1 MGRAPRS
8 PPHIHKFGGASLA
21 NAAGIAHAAKIVV
34 GHRPAPQVVVVS
46 AMSGVTDALLDCAAR
61 ASRGEAAQVRAT
73 ANTLRARHA
82 EAVRALVPRGA
93 RLDELVGII
102 DAAFAELE
110 QLAGGLGIL
119 REITPRTID
128 YLVARGERLSAQMF
142 AAALEAG
149 GCPAAYVDATEV
161 VQTDG
166 TFGNAS
172 PDLDGTTRYA
182 RRALGPVLA
191 RGAVPVVPGFL
202 GAAPDG
208 QVATLGRGG
217 SDLTATLLARVLS
230 AREVSLWKDV
240 PGLLTAD
247 PRIVPDARVVP
258 QVHLREAAELAYY
271 GAKVLHPRSLVPVL
285 KQNVAIRI
293 RPFVDP
299 ASLGTEISRRRT
311 LEQYPVKALSAIP
324 KQALLTVTGSG
335 MLGVPGIA
343 ARTFAAVHHEGISV
357 SLITQAS
364 SEHSICFSVPEE
376 SAQRARRSLE
386 QTFQREIARQEIDGV
401 EARTGLATLVVV
413 GLGMAETPGI
423 AARVFSALAEAGI
436 NVIATAQGSSEL
448 NLSLV
453 VDGKE
458 APRAQ
463 RLVHAAFQ
471 LSKIGGG
478 AVAHPER
485 SDVVLLG
492 FGQIGRALAP
502 MIAKVKREALTLR
515 IVGLIDSSGF
525 VFDADGFSPRRLAG
539 LGAAKAKGAPLAKAT
554 GGRRA
559 SAAEAVAFVA
569 RHALSNPILVD
580 LTADETTDTLTTA
593 LGAGMHVVLANK
605 RPVTTDKRQY
615 DALRAAAQAHGRRLL
630 LEATVGAGLPII
642 DTYQK
647 LVESGDRVSKIEG
660 CPSGTLGYL
669 FGELGRGAAF
679 STALAGAIAKGYPE
693 PDPREDLSGMDVARK
708 ALILGRLLGFP
719 GELDDIA
726 VESLVPDGAGR
737 LKLDQFLA
745 SLEQFDAAWAK
756 RVAAARARGGVL
768 RYRAIVT
775 RKSIRVGLV
784 VVDASSPMAS
794 LNGTDN
800 QFIFTTMRYKK
811 NPLVITGPG
820 AGPAV
825 TAGGLPKHML
835 ELARARNPPPPSPGR
850 CARAAAARFPRP
862 ILTHD
867 ARAAAGCWSC
877 VMSLRP
883 RAGTRSGP
891 RSTRVGACG
900 AACSLRVCGAT
911 PRRSSPQRASTSS
924 PIPRA
929 TPRCSPARR

>member
-1 MGRAPRS
+1 MARAPAS

-21 NAAGIAHAAKIVV
+21 NAAGIAHAVQIVV
-34 GHRPAPQVVVVS
+34 AHRPAPQVVVVS

-61 ASRGEAAQVRAT
+61 ASRGDAAQVRSGAT
-73 ANTLRARHA
+73 ALRARHT
-82 EAVRALVPRGA
+82 EAARALMPRGA
-93 RLDELVGII
+93 RLDELVGGI
-102 DAAFAELE
+102 DAAFVELE
-110 QLAGGLGIL
+110 QLAGGLGML

-128 YLVARGERLSAQMF
+128 YLVARGERLSAQLF
-142 AAALEAG
+142 AAALEAS
-149 GCPAAYVDATEV
+149 GCPAAYVDATQV

-172 PDLDGTTRYA
+172 ADLGRTVRSA
-182 RRALGPVLA
+182 RRALEPVLA
-191 RGAVPVVPGFL
+191 AGAVPVVPGFL

-208 QVATLGRGG
+208 EVATLGRGG
-217 SDLTATLLARVLS
+217 SDLTATLLARVLG

-258 QVHLREAAELAYY
+258 QVHVREAAELAYY
-271 GAKVLHPRSLVPVL
+271 GAKVLHPRALGPVI

-293 RPFVDP
+293 RPFADP

-386 QTFQREIARQEIDGV
+386 ETFQREIARQEIDGV

-463 RLVHAAFQ
+463 RVVHAAFQ

-485 SDVVLLG
+485 SEVVLLG

-502 MIAKVKREALTLR
+502 MIAKVKREGLALR
-515 IVGLIDSSGF
+515 IVGLIDRSGL
-525 VFDADGFSPRRLAG
+525 VFDADGFSPRRLAA
-539 LGAAKAKGAPLAKAT
+539 LAAAKAKGAPLAKAA

-559 SAAEAVAFVA
+559 SAADAVAFVA
-569 RHALSNPILVD
+569 RHALTNPILVD

-593 LGAGMHVVLANK
+593 LAAGMHVVLANK
-605 RPVTTDKRQY
+605 RPVTTDKRKY
-615 DALRAAAQAHGRRLL
+615 DALRAAAQDHGRRLL

-679 STALAGAIAKGYPE
+679 SQALEGAIAKGYPE

-719 GELDDIA
+719 GELGDIA
-726 VESLVPDGAGR
+726 VESLVPEGAER
-737 LKLDQFLA
+737 LGLKQFLG

-775 RKSIRVGLV
+775 RRGIRVGLV
-784 VVDASSPMAS
+784 VVEASSPMAS

-825 TAGGLPKHML
+825 TAGGILNDVLK
-835 ELARARNPPPPSPGR
+835 LA
-850 CARAAAARFPRP
+850 
-862 ILTHD
+862 
-867 ARAAAGCWSC
+867 
-877 VMSLRP
+877 
-883 RAGTRSGP
+883 
-891 RSTRVGACG
+891 GA
-900 AACSLRVCGAT
+900 
-911 PRRSSPQRASTSS
+911 
-924 PIPRA
+924 
-929 TPRCSPARR
+929 